1 MKNSLI
7 LLMAGNGSR
16 CGLEINKVLYR
27 INQVPL
33 FIYSLE
39 KFNQVGFDEYILV
52 VSENDYDIVT
62 EYIENTSYNVKI
74 VLGGQSR
81 CESVRNAIKHVSG
94 DYVFIHD
101 AARPL
106 IHIDDIKNIKKASTR
121 FLLGTMYHRVTDTI
135 RKVTTTV
142 ELVNRDLL
150 YSITTPQFFHKS
162 LFDEILNKL

>member
-106 IHIDDIKNIKKASTR
+106 IHIDDLVGTTFKDER
-121 FLLGTMYHRVTDTI
+121 FSNKDKVKMSKILSHLSSSHLCQIMACTTHNQWRHRCLS
-135 RKVTTTV
+135 R
-142 ELVNRDLL
+142 
-150 YSITTPQFFHKS
+150 QG
-162 LFDEILNKL
+162 